1 MALVKQQERRT
12 VTLVQVGSVQGQ
24 QLILK
29 NSAGSTAVV
38 EISMQP
44 QSGVTLQIFEGLN
57 SNNPLTAPR
66 FVDANLLWSTP
77 GRVILDDLY
86 LQVDTPGVIVNV
98 DVRWDAEPEC

>member
-1 MALVKQQERRT
+1 MLVKQQERRT
-12 VTLVQVGSVQGQ
+12 ITTVNVPVVNGQ

-29 NSAGSTAVV
+29 NSAGSTTVR

-44 QSGVTLQIFEGLN
+44 NADCVLSLWEGFQRTQI
-57 SNNPLTAPR
+57 TATR
-66 FVDANLLWSTP
+66 FVEQNLLWSTP

-86 LQVDTPGVIVNV
+86 LQVDTPGVTIQV